1 MSILSDKDIKRY
13 INEGKLVIDSY
24 DELSIQP
31 SSVDLHLA
39 FMLQNLNEELFDLR
53 GGSTYVLQPQEFIL
67 GSTVEWIEIPDD
79 LVGVVEGRS
88 SVGRLGVA
96 VHITAGYI
104 DPGFHG
110 NITLEIY
117 NVSDKP
123 FVLKRDM
130 TICQI
135 VFHTLSSECENPY
148 GSPVL
153 NSKYQNSKGTILSR
167 YEELDFE

>member
-1 MSILSDKDIKRY
+1 MTILSDKDIKKY
-13 INEGKLVIDSY
+13 IKEGKLVVALF
-24 DELSIQP
+24 DEKNVQP

-39 FMLQNLNEELFDLR
+39 FILKTLDDELIDLR
-53 GGSTYVLQPQEFIL
+53 SGDYVLQPNEFIL
-67 GSTVEWIEIPDD
+67 GSTAEWIELPND

-88 SVGRLGVA
+88 SVGRLGVT

-117 NVSDKP
+117 NVSNKP
-123 FVLKRDM
+123 FKLKKGM

-148 GSPVL
+148 GSEIL
-153 NSKYQNSKGTILSR
+153 NSKYQNSVGTIISR
-167 YEELDFE
+167 YEELE